1 MILGRQL
8 HAMRPPAESLGSSP
22 NRQRME
28 DFLQDAVGTTT
39 QEYPQKP
46 GQAATDEEMHGTGTP
61 VNGYKTH
68 ITPSDVD
75 ESPYFSPTGSK
86 RPKQNRSRSSSSSS
100 FTNQMPEKQSRG
112 FSRFFTKGKE

>member
-8 HAMRPPAESLGSSP
+8 QAMRPPAESLGSSP

-28 DFLQDAVGTTT
+28 DFLQDAVGTTA
-39 QEYPQKP
+39 QEHPQKP
-46 GQAATDEEMHGTGTP
+46 PGHVDADQEMHGTGNKSP

-68 ITPSDVD
+68 TTPSDVD
-75 ESPYFSPTGSK
+75 GSSFLSSNGSK
-86 RPKQNRSRSSSSSS
+86 RPKQHRSRSSFS
-100 FTNQMPEKQSRG
+100 FAPEKQTRG